1 MVVTKLTLIGSL
13 IAKLTIANLDH
24 FATAGRIE
32 QITWSMRNNIFIMML
47 RKKYIDIYICVRMGQ
62 GFGGF
67 LDLREKVFFLNA
79 MPGGCLTPRRS
90 SFIYICL
97 EKYIYCYNRLQPN
110 TKRNYDCYFQLG

>member
-24 FATAGRIE
+24 FATAGWIE

-47 RKKYIDIYICVRMGQ
+47 RQKYID
-62 GFGGF
+62 
-67 LDLREKVFFLNA
+67 
-79 MPGGCLTPRRS
+79 
-90 SFIYICL
+90 IYICL

-110 TKRNYDCYFQLG
+110 TKRNYDRYFQLG